1 TVTATLTES
10 GGAYFLGGKPLDLG
24 IVGQTAATAVG
35 DFDKDGTVE
44 TNGDELA
51 GMLGNQVTMVV
62 VSLDSGKLGIYSI
75 NGISLG

>member
-1 TVTATLTES
+1 MN
-10 GGAYFLGGKPLDLG
+10 

-35 DFDKDGTVE
+35 DFDQDGTVE

-51 GMLGNQVTMVV
+51 GMVGKSVTMVV
-62 VSLDSGKLGIYSI
+62 VPLDSGKLGIYSI

>member
-1 TVTATLTES
+1 VTATLTES

-24 IVGQTAATAVG
+24 IVGQTAATAAG

-51 GMLGNQVTMVV
+51 GLVGTQVTMVV
-62 VSLDSGKLGIYSI
+62 VPVADGKLGIYSI